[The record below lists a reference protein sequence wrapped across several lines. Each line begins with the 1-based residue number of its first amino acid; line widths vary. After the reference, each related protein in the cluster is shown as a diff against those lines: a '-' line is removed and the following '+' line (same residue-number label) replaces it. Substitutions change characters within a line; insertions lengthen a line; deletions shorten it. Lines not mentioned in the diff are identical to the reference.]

1 MSYWCKV
8 DSAWRV
14 VYGVVAPISPLPYVP
29 ARRYKQWLS
38 TEWAIGRTEGKEL
51 PLPSWFWPETLSR
64 SSGQLLVRLLHHDP
78 HMRLSA
84 EDTLTQPWCRGVSSS
99 SSDAATAAVA
109 SHNRLLFPS
118 DASFGEHNAQRA
130 SEIRSVRTNSRGK
143 AMHNGN
149 TATLSRQRS
158 GGRKGLE
165 VCAQLPDAVSIGD
178 DDDDTLA
185 SLAVSEVRRL
195 SFESAVQPLETM
207 ARVGLT
213 APHPTA
219 VDSCE
224 AHCKAGSK
232 KGKGSPR
239 EKENAKGGAAERAGE
254 SPRQGRW
261 GVEEKTVMYI

>member
-1 MSYWCKV
+1 LV
-8 DSAWRV
+8 F
-14 VYGVVAPISPLPYVP
+14 
-29 ARRYKQWLS
+29 RRYKQWLS

-84 EDTLTQPWCRGVSSS
+84 EDTLAQPWCRGVSRS

-118 DASFGEHNAQRA
+118 DVSLGEHNAQRA
-130 SEIRSVRTNSRGK
+130 SEIRPVRTNSRGK
-143 AMHNGN
+143 ASHSAN
-149 TATLSRQRS
+149 TATSSRQRSGGSGGS

-165 VCAQLPDAVSIGD
+165 VCAQLPDAVSID

-195 SFESAVQPLETM
+195 SFESAIRPLEAVDRM
-207 ARVGLT
+207 GIT
-213 APHPTA
+213 APH
-219 VDSCE
+219 SCQ
-224 AHCKAGSK
+224 ALCKAGSK

-261 GVEEKTVMYI
+261 GLEEKTVMYI

>member
-1 MSYWCKV
+1 M
-8 DSAWRV
+8 
-14 VYGVVAPISPLPYVP
+14 VY
-29 ARRYKQWLS
+29 RRYKQWLS

-84 EDTLTQPWCRGVSSS
+84 EDTLTQPWCRGVSRA

-109 SHNRLLFPS
+109 SHNRLLFPA

-130 SEIRSVRTNSRGK
+130 SEIRPVRTNSRGK
-143 AMHNGN
+143 ASHSAN
-149 TATLSRQRS
+149 TATSSRQRSGGS

-165 VCAQLPDAVSIGD
+165 VCAQLPDAVSID

-195 SFESAVQPLETM
+195 SFESAIRPLEAVDRM
-207 ARVGLT
+207 GIT
-213 APHPTA
+213 APHSTA
-219 VDSCE
+219 VDTCQ
-224 AHCKAGSK
+224 ALCKAGSK
-232 KGKGSPR
+232 KGKCSPR
-239 EKENAKGGAAERAGE
+239 EKENAKGGAAVRAGE

>member
-1 MSYWCKV
+1 LV
-8 DSAWRV
+8 F
-14 VYGVVAPISPLPYVP
+14 
-29 ARRYKQWLS
+29 RRYKQWLS

-84 EDTLTQPWCRGVSSS
+84 EDTLAQPWCRGVSRS
-99 SSDAATAAVA
+99 SSDASTAAVA
-109 SHNRLLFPS
+109 SHSRLLFPS

-130 SEIRSVRTNSRGK
+130 SEIRPVRTNSRGK
-143 AMHNGN
+143 ATHSAN
-149 TATLSRQRS
+149 TATSSRQ
-158 GGRKGLE
+158 RKGLE
-165 VCAQLPDAVSIGD
+165 VCAQLPDAVSID

-195 SFESAVQPLETM
+195 SFESAIRPLETM

-213 APHPTA
+213 APHSTA
-219 VDSCE
+219 VDSCQ
-224 AHCKAGSK
+224 ALCKAGSK
-232 KGKGSPR
+232 KAKGSPR

>member
-1 MSYWCKV
+1 
-8 DSAWRV
+8 
-14 VYGVVAPISPLPYVP
+14 
-29 ARRYKQWLS
+29 
-38 TEWAIGRTEGKEL
+38 
-51 PLPSWFWPETLSR
+51 
-64 SSGQLLVRLLHHDP
+64 
-78 HMRLSA
+78 MRLSA
-84 EDTLTQPWCRGVSSS
+84 EDTLAQPWCRGVSRS
-99 SSDAATAAVA
+99 SSDAATAAGA

-118 DASFGEHNAQRA
+118 DVSLGEQSAQRA
-130 SEIRSVRTNSRGK
+130 SEIRPVRTNSRGK
-143 AMHNGN
+143 TTHNGN
-149 TATLSRQRS
+149 TATSSRQ
-158 GGRKGLE
+158 RKGLE
-165 VCAQLPDAVSIGD
+165 VCAQLPDAVSID

-195 SFESAVQPLETM
+195 SFESAIRPLETM